1 MFEKNRSQKLIK
13 LAKLKESFVS
23 WSRIELTFSL
33 VIKRISQLSVV
44 LGKGDLISFLYSHL
58 SLKDFKLDHSY
69 RK

>member
-33 VIKRISQLSVV
+33 VIKEYLSC
-44 LGKGDLISFLYSHL
+44 LL
-58 SLKDFKLDHSY
+58 SLAKTI
-69 RK
+69 